1 MSQEEPPVPDL
12 LSNRRGT
19 DDTVGAPV
27 GEPLSFEDA
36 IAQNPDIGELWMT
49 ARASFEA
56 AARANNEM
64 ASAAQ
69 QGLQIPPQAAHR
81 LHAINMAYCREL
93 DRIMSRLNEETDQTR
108 IELIQTIYQNLCPGW
123 QSMVL
128 QTHMTRASLR
138 SPKNMHEMLM
148 TEATALLERAQ
159 KG

>member
-1 MSQEEPPVPDL
+1 MNQEEPPVPDL
-12 LSNRRGT
+12 LSSRKT

-36 IAQNPDIGELWMT
+36 IGQNPDIGELWMT

-56 AARANNEM
+56 AAKANNEM
-64 ASAAQ
+64 ARAAQ
-69 QGLQIPPQAAHR
+69 QGLQAPPQAAHR

-93 DRIMSRLNEETDQTR
+93 DKVMNCLNEETDQTR
-108 IELIQTIYQNLCPGW
+108 IELIQAIYQNLCHGW

-128 QTHMTRASLR
+128 QTHMTRAGLR
-138 SPKNMHEMLM
+138 SPKSMHEMLM
-148 TEATALLERAQ
+148 TEATILLERAQ